1 MEIKH
6 AILQVSLDI
15 VMRREGENALCRYL
29 LDHNI
34 TAKDA
39 ADT

>member
-6 AILQVSLDI
+6 AILQVSPDI

-34 TAKDA
+34 KAKDA
-39 ADT
+39 ADM

>member
-6 AILQVSLDI
+6 ATLQASPTML
-15 VMRREGENALCRYL
+15 MRREGENALCRYL
-29 LDHNI
+29 LDQNI